1 MDDIAWTD
9 WISVLKL
16 SRMWKMDLIHDLAL
30 QKIPFQIDNSDQWIA
45 VLKIST
51 RLRIQGLRELAI
63 KSLHWDLS
71 TLKMI
76 ELAIECGIQPWLMQ
90 GYLEFVMRA
99 DGISAQ
105 DAEQLGLRR
114 TSDLLRIRRRHQ
126 GDRSLDSCRF
136 DIRRTFASE
145 FAEIATFDTSPML
158 SYLSPDLHPATD
170 PDDIRRVELY
180 YHVNIVF
187 LVKLFKSFIMHFLT
201 RLPP

>member
-1 MDDIAWTD
+1 MSWTE

-16 SRMWKMDLIHDLAL
+16 SQMWEMELIRDLAL
-30 QKIPFQIDNSDQWIA
+30 HKIQFQIHNSDDWVA
-45 VLKIST
+45 ALKIST
-51 RLRIQGLRELAI
+51 RLRIQGLRDLAI
-63 KSLHWDLS
+63 QILACKLNSL
-71 TLKMI
+71 KKI
-76 ELAIECGIQPWLMQ
+76 ELAIECGIQPWLIR
-90 GYLEFVMRA
+90 GYTEFVTGT
-99 DGISAQ
+99 DDISAQ